1 MQKAIWK
8 GILVPVSFYYAGR
21 CHVCNEAECRWQS
34 GRNGSL
40 ILTMINEQRWK
51 MNYAPLLEGRNI
63 LCENVNFAC
72 QPAGKPGES
81 GGDAGEGG
89 GGGVRREGGCI
100 PPPYILCKVN
110 TSVLLPI
117 TFRNSPAR
125 HLLLYNRTSLLSVL
139 PLSPQKKCRFSEDK
153 YLGVVYFSLIII
165 IFFG

>member
-89 GGGVRREGGCI
+89 GGVRREGGCI
-100 PPPYILCKVN
+100 PPP
-110 TSVLLPI
+110 TSFVKSTLQC
-117 TFRNSPAR
+117 FC
-125 HLLLYNRTSLLSVL
+125 LLLLEIRL
-139 PLSPQKKCRFSEDK
+139 PDTYCCIIGPLCYRFCPCLPKKSAGFQKTNIWE
-153 YLGVVYFSLIII
+153 
-165 IFFG
+165 

>member
-81 GGDAGEGG
+81 GREAEGVG
-89 GGGVRREGGCI
+89 GGGVRVLGEREG
-100 PPPYILCKVN
+100 VFFF
-110 TSVLLPI
+110 S
-117 TFRNSPAR
+117 
-125 HLLLYNRTSLLSVL
+125 L
-139 PLSPQKKCRFSEDK
+139 PLHP
-153 YLGVVYFSLIII
+153 L
-165 IFFG
+165 

>member
-1 MQKAIWK
+1 MSFLGFSAGPPGWLRCLSERLRVCIVKAKKRCLNNLLLSDNGISCRGAHMQKAIWK

-81 GGDAGEGG
+81 GGEAGG
-89 GGGVRREGGCI
+89 
-100 PPPYILCKVN
+100 
-110 TSVLLPI
+110 
-117 TFRNSPAR
+117 
-125 HLLLYNRTSLLSVL
+125 
-139 PLSPQKKCRFSEDK
+139 
-153 YLGVVYFSLIII
+153 
-165 IFFG
+165 